1 MGTALASSSRASRL
15 LVAQSKAKLALA
27 SFDQGLGIARQQHA
41 RAWEQRI
48 LASQAAVS

>member
-15 LVAQSKAKLALA
+15 LVAQSKALA
-27 SFDQGLGIARQQHA
+27 SFEQGLGIARQQHA